1 MNELFSQ
8 GGKGST
14 GILTNKQAIA
24 RKFGVKQSEVVYFSV
39 GTLLT
44 GYKVIYDKVSQR
56 AYSLPAD
63 IGSGVTAVSL
73 SAAGVLVHSAGN
85 VDLGELAVAREEF
98 VTLPGSFE
106 TGVTVNVKNELV
118 VFTDGKY
125 RWDGELPKIIPS
137 SSTPE
142 MTGGIAPGAWI
153 GVGDASLRNELS
165 LSNGSSLIGVNS
177 EMSLSDFYSSFETV
191 TIKNGDTLTPFSD
204 KVSLRI
210 FAKGGDFFSFTVFP
224 VVPKTR
230 TVNPSTP
237 SGLVSNLNLT
247 SKPYSVTIG
256 GTDYWLLDVD
266 YFDPSKP
273 SLLAFWAEEGTTA
286 PACDASISALL
297 GSFGDC
303 YFDSGVFNFTE
314 TISVPE
320 FTRITGAGDT
330 NATSNAGWFR
340 TTQLIYTPSTPSNPA
355 MALAETGV
363 DAYNIHLSDFS
374 ISAAGGGLNVSSGI
388 VRRTTGTWSSDFLS
402 RYSIQRVTIY
412 DFASGIDLDHAWL
425 GEMDRVMVKMQIA
438 GTPTGTGITVK
449 RGTSLSARSCFCLG
463 GVTGWRIFTTYS
475 SLISCAADQQMSTA
489 YLLGP
494 GVALYSCGVEA
505 QRAGASLFVAS
516 SRTYDDPSAPLYF
529 DPVKIYN
536 ASGLMTNG
544 ECVAFSDEATYSG
557 SLEAYNCTFE
567 AGDSFVPVRPR
578 GNANYTGTISVHN
591 CNRLVT
597 VSSGVKHLENLS
609 AKMSNVGLQ
618 TNSSNVL
625 VNFDS
630 TQSQNIVTKTVA
642 GTGESL
648 ICVKVPAG
656 QSADITTSQVPL
668 QLTDA
673 YVTQSNSRLRFNT
686 TYAKN
691 VVQAELRKGSSSL
704 TVQYWSVPSDFAS
717 VYVLY
722 KFSGVPAGQKI
733 AIKFTEGSGSIAS
746 PSTATSGTQITAISM
761 Q

>member
-24 RKFGVKQSEVVYFSV
+24 RNFGVKQNEVVYFAV
-39 GTLLT
+39 GVDLG
-44 GYKVIYDKVSQR
+44 GYKVIYDKATQR
-56 AYSLPAD
+56 AYSLPVLPVGTA
-63 IGSGVTAVSL
+63 AVSL
-73 SAAGVLVHSAGN
+73 SVAGVLVHSAGN

-106 TGVTVNVKNELV
+106 TGVTVNTKNELV

-125 RWDGELPKIIPS
+125 RWDGVLPKEVS
-137 SSTPE
+137 AGSTPE
-142 MTGGIAPGAWI
+142 ASGGIGDGKWV

-191 TIKNGDTLTPFSD
+191 TIKNGDTLTPLSD
-204 KVSLRI
+204 KVSLRV
-210 FAKGGDFFSFTVFP
+210 FAKGGDFSSFTVFP
-224 VVPKTR
+224 VVPKVR
-230 TVNPSTP
+230 TINPSTP

-247 SKPYSVTIG
+247 TKPYSVTIG

-286 PACDASISALL
+286 SACDASISALL

-303 YFDSGVFNFTE
+303 YLDPGVFNFTE

-340 TTQLIYTPSTPSNPA
+340 TTQLIYTPTTPSNPA

-374 ISAAGGGLNVSSGI
+374 ISAAGAGLNVSSCI

-425 GEMDRVMVKMQIA
+425 VAMERVVVKMPIS
-438 GTPTGTGITVK
+438 GTPTGTGITIK

-463 GVTGWRIFTTYS
+463 GAVGWRIFTTYS
-475 SLISCAADQQMSTA
+475 SLTSCAADQQMTTA

-494 GVALYSCGVEA
+494 GVTLYSCGVEA
-505 QRAGASLFVAS
+505 QRTGASLFVAS
-516 SRTYDDPSAPLYF
+516 ARTYDDTSAPLYF

-536 ASGLMTNG
+536 ANGLMTNG

-578 GNANYTGTISVHN
+578 GNETYASTISLHN

-597 VSSGVKHLENLS
+597 VSPGVKQLENLS

-630 TQSQNIVTKTVA
+630 TQSQNIVAKTVA

-691 VVQAELRKGSSSL
+691 VVQAELRKGSASL
-704 TVQYWSVPSDFAS
+704 TIQYWSVPSDFAS

-733 AIKFTEGSGSIAS
+733 AIKFTEGSGTITS
-746 PSTATSGTQITAISM
+746 PSIATSGTQITPVSM

>member
-1 MNELFSQ
+1 MSSGCGDVLSLADLQTAKKHQIFEAEVITGKSGGVAGGADIDYATNAVTGQVQKTLPAVLRDAGFSPVSWDF
-8 GGKGST
+8 ST
-14 GILTNKQAIA
+14 GGTLTANDRDK
-24 RKFGVKQSEVVYFSV
+24 VVYDPVSKTWYSYA
-39 GTLLT
+39 GTL
-44 GYKVIYDKVSQR
+44 
-56 AYSLPAD
+56 P
-63 IGSGVTAVSL
+63 
-73 SAAGVLVHSAGN
+73 
-85 VDLGELAVAREEF
+85 
-98 VTLPGSFE
+98 
-106 TGVTVNVKNELV
+106 VTVPAGFNPVGNADWKPQ
-118 VFTDGKY
+118 TD
-125 RWDGELPKIIPS
+125 PS
-137 SSTPE
+137 LREDLASE
-142 MTGGIAPGAWI
+142 NGASMI
-153 GVGDASLRNELS
+153 GVSTSISVA
-165 LSNGSSLIGVNS
+165 
-177 EMSLSDFYSSFETV
+177 DFYSAFDVKEV
-191 TIKNGDTLTPFSD
+191 YDGATITGLD
-204 KVSLRI
+204 KSLRAI
-210 FAKGGDFFSFTVFP
+210 CYYSDGFRVFP
-224 VVPKTR
+224 VVPKVR
-230 TVNPSTP
+230 VANPSAP

-247 SKPYSVTIG
+247 TKPYSVTIG
-256 GTDYWLLDVD
+256 SVDYWLLDVD

-273 SLLAFWAEEGTTA
+273 SLRAFWAEEGTTA

-340 TTQLIYTPSTPSNPA
+340 TTQLIYTPSIPSNPA

-402 RYSIQRVTIY
+402 RYSIERVTIY
-412 DFASGIDLDHAWL
+412 DFASGIVLDHAWL
-425 GEMDRVMVKMQIA
+425 GEMDRVMVKMQIS

-463 GVTGWRIFTTYS
+463 GVTGWGIFTTYS
-475 SLISCAADQQMSTA
+475 SLTSCAADQQMSTA

-505 QRAGASLFVAS
+505 QRTGASLFVAS
-516 SRTYDDPSAPLYF
+516 ARTYDDPSAPLYF

-536 ASGLMTNG
+536 ANGLMTNG

-578 GNANYTGTISVHN
+578 GNETYTSTISLHN

-597 VSSGVKHLENLS
+597 ISSGVKQLENLS

-630 TQSQNIVTKTVA
+630 TQSQNIVAKTVA

-656 QSADITTSQVPL
+656 QSADITTSQVPF

-691 VVQAELRKGSSSL
+691 VVQAELRKGSASL

-733 AIKFTEGSGSIAS
+733 AIKFTEGSGSVVP
-746 PSTATSGTQITAISM
+746 PSTATGGTQITPVNM
-761 Q
+761 L